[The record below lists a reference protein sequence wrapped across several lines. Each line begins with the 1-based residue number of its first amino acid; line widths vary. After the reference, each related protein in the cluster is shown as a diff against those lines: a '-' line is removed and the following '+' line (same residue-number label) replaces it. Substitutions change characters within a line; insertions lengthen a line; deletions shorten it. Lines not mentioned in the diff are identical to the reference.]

1 MKKSTLLR
9 MFMRVHRGKS
19 SRRSIY
25 GLKPSTNF
33 VRAFQKAHR
42 LDVYVPRF
50 LRKCFKK
57 LKPSTKFVREF
68 QKANRVGVYVPP
80 YMRKYFK

>member
-33 VRAFQKAHR
+33 VRTFQKAHR
-42 LDVYVPRF
+42 LGVYVPRF

-57 LKPSTKFVREF
+57 IKPSTNFVREF
-68 QKANRVGVYVPP
+68 QKSNRVGVYVPRFL
-80 YMRKYFK
+80 RKCFK